1 MLSSIVASN
10 YSRLSLTQ
18 DPCDSPV
25 PVRLRRDA
33 ASGRTS
39 QIPSSRWDEISNMA
53 LEQAEWNLAPSKEL
67 GSGGEALPVMIRG
80 IRHG

>member
-10 YSRLSLTQ
+10 HSRLSLTQ

-33 ASGRTS
+33 AGRTS

-53 LEQAEWNLAPSKEL
+53 LEQAEWNLSAEPSNEL
-67 GSGGEALPVMIRG
+67 GSGGEALPVMG
-80 IRHG
+80 Y